1 MREGVEPPSRI
12 LPNVGGS
19 CPRLRAVQM
28 YLETVS
34 RVTFYER
41 LHRID
46 QDLAAECRRGRCPYC
61 GGRLDLAPYERKP
74 RGGPEGIP
82 AEVLVRLSLC
92 CGEEG
97 CRRRTLPPSCLFLGP
112 KVYWAAIVLVVVA
125 LRQRRPGSFSAAKL
139 RGLFGVS
146 WETVLRWMEMF
157 ASEVPVSA
165 SWRRLRGLVPGT
177 VRDDDL
183 PAGLLELLVSTRGN
197 AEEGLVEGLALL
209 SAGRVIVHTL

>member
-1 MREGVEPPSRI
+1 
-12 LPNVGGS
+12 
-19 CPRLRAVQM
+19 M

-34 RVTFYER
+34 RVTFYDR

-46 QDLAAECRRGRCPYC
+46 QGLAAECWRCRCPYC
-61 GGRLDLAPYERKP
+61 GGRLDFAPYARKP

-82 AEVLVRLSLC
+82 EEVLVRLSLC
-92 CGEEG
+92 CGEQG

-157 ASEVPVSA
+157 ASEIPKSR

-183 PAGLLELLVSTRGN
+183 PAGLLELLTSTRGD
-197 AEEGLVEGLALL
+197 AEEGLVAGLALL
-209 SAGRVIVHTL
+209 SAGRVIVHTF